1 MKKALFLVVLFI
13 AVVFTAA
20 AADPVVTVVNDTGY
34 SIWFLYASK
43 PEADDWGDDLLNG
56 KTLKNGG
63 SVKITLKPGTWDIQL
78 ESDDEEYY
86 GKYGLKITKDT
97 QVVFTEDDY
106 ED

>member
-1 MKKALFLVVLFI
+1 MKKLVFLMVLFT
-13 AVVFTAA
+13 AVVFTVA

-34 SIWFLYASK
+34 GIWFLYATK
-43 PEADDWGDDLLNG
+43 PDAEDLGDELLNG

-63 SVKITLKPGTWDIQL
+63 SVKITLKPGTWDITL

-86 GKYGLKITKDT
+86 TKYGLKITKDT
-97 QVVFTEDDY
+97 RIVFTEDDY